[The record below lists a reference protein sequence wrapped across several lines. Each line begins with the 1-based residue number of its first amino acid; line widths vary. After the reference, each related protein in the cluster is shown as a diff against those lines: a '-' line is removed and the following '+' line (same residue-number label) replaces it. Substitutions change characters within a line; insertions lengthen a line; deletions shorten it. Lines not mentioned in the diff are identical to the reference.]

1 MSDRELRLVYDDEFD
16 VLYGGY
22 DGSAPGAG
30 AEEPSPAL
38 VIERDRRGDITGF
51 ILFDARRLLP
61 DPDIQRHLARAG
73 FPQDSLRLFAANPNP
88 SPPQGRSA

>member
-22 DGSAPGAG
+22 EGSAPGAG
-30 AEEPSPAL
+30 AEEPVPAL

-61 DPDIQRHLARAG
+61 DPDIQGHLDHAG
-73 FPQDSLRLFAANPNP
+73 FPQGPLRTFLKSLDSP
-88 SPPQGRSA
+88 SPQGRSA